1 MSHAALFGLPMCKN
15 VKLIP
20 SNIKVQVMFLIL
32 PFDFSTVGCEDATV
46 LFKALGPVLFTDVFL
61 LAKGRLETVV
71 VAGVAAGLLMLE
83 EGPTVLG
90 FLLAFPKSSA
100 LRLLT
105 PPTLEVG
112 ALMLPGGA
120 SLEGRA
126 IPLLG
131 IPLIF
136 EEIQPHVFY

>member
-1 MSHAALFGLPMCKN
+1 M
-15 VKLIP
+15 
-20 SNIKVQVMFLIL
+20 
-32 PFDFSTVGCEDATV
+32 GCEDATV
-46 LFKALGPVLFTDVFL
+46 LFKALGPVLFTDAFL

-71 VAGVAAGLLMLE
+71 VAGVAAGLLILE

-100 LRLLT
+100 FLFLT
-105 PPTLEVG
+105 PTLEVEVW
-112 ALMLPGGA
+112 MLPGGA

-136 EEIQPHVFY
+136 EEIQPHVFF